1 MPRKNV
7 SGVCFITVALER
19 TLRISSLVMQ
29 LFISVLLEKTSS
41 PAPANRF
48 RI

>member
-1 MPRKNV
+1 MPRKMLAV
-7 SGVCFITVALER
+7 RVFITVALDV
-19 TLRISSLVMQ
+19 TIRISSLVMQ
-29 LFISVLLEKTSS
+29 PFTSALLEKTSS